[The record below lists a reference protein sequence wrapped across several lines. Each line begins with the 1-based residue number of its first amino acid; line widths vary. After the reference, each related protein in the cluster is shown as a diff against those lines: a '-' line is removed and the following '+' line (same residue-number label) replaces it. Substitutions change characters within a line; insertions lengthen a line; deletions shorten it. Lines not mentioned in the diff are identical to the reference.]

1 MRVPVARVTWSA
13 TVAVAVLTA
22 VLLLL
27 AGYTG
32 YGVVA
37 LAVAASA
44 AVNLR

>member
-1 MRVPVARVTWSA
+1 MRVSVARVTWSA
-13 TVAVAVLTA
+13 TVAVSVLTS
-22 VLLLL
+22 VLLFL

-32 YGVVA
+32 YAAVA